1 MLAIQ
6 GMGAIVDGL
15 DGNSEL
21 SAVEQLRAEQ
31 DKFALDQHIISS
43 GSGLIV
49 GKRGLFRIFTDALSF
64 IEELSS

>member
-1 MLAIQ
+1 
-6 GMGAIVDGL
+6 MGAIVDGL

-31 DKFALDQHIISS
+31 DKFALDQHTIPS
-43 GSGLIV
+43 GSDLIV